1 MSVRKSASFPCGR
14 YDLSLQDIVR
24 RHALI
29 IGMPLRVLAVNQHA
43 VPIAG
48 TRIEL
53 QIFLAERLCDHIE
66 QHAAVLGFNVTG
78 GMVAHDKVFIAVMP
92 RRIDGHKI
100 HAERDIVRLHVD
112 ADGRC
117 LQR

>member
-1 MSVRKSASFPCGR
+1 
-14 YDLSLQDIVR
+14 
-24 RHALI
+24 
-29 IGMPLRVLAVNQHA
+29 MPLRMPTVDQHA

-48 TRIEL
+48 ARIEL

-92 RRIDGHKI
+92 AGSTVTKFTRNAISSACMLTPMAAASSGDRP
-100 HAERDIVRLHVD
+100 VR
-112 ADGRC
+112 
-117 LQR
+117 